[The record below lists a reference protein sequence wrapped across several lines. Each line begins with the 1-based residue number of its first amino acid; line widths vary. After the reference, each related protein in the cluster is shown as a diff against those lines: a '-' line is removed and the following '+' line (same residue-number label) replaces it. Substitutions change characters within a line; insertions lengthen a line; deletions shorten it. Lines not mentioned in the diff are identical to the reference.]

1 MSWFDTTGLASFAKT
16 ALKEAQKQIDKA
28 LDIKDED
35 GNIITDPEKLKLS
48 KTEPTTPS
56 DKMRHSNSMPVALSS
71 SVWGSFTGSFFEN
84 PTSDNHGEHPV
95 TTPPTSLRKIDEIT
109 LKSSLSSES
118 ESLEILSTPTTP
130 GSNITSPDEH
140 GQTSVSTILGSESVE
155 ILGFETPTSEIY
167 SSNNSSVVPSN
178 INSPSSVEVIP
189 EDFQNEES
197 HKDGIDLDDDDDSIS
212 YNTVSDTIT
221 SVTIVEPTAS
231 DNKIITT
238 PPSRSSLHLSL
249 AGSFNLSNIT
259 EVSSDSTST
268 IVAAAAQSP
277 TSCII
282 SSASLVTKT
291 NSLIDDAMTEK
302 SSMESFDVTTHLSD
316 STQSF
321 EDVHAANLLS
331 ISYNK
336 DHNPPLNSSPPLSI
350 DSKNSDI
357 VKICSSQASGHN
369 SGDELDTATSS
380 DIEIISSPNG
390 DSSSTNSAYRAS
402 PRTGMSSSL
411 LAKSRGFE
419 ILGNI
424 SDGKIIR
431 RTVFNYIFNVY
442 YRNF

>member
-35 GNIITDPEKLKLS
+35 GNIITDPGKLLENKI
-48 KTEPTTPS
+48 EPNTPLENM
-56 DKMRHSNSMPVALSS
+56 KHSNSAPIALSS
-71 SVWGSFTGSFFEN
+71 SVWGSFTGSFFDNSSSEN
-84 PTSDNHGEHPV
+84 ALEPPV
-95 TTPPTSLRKIDEIT
+95 TTPPTSLRKIQEV
-109 LKSSLSSES
+109 LKSPLSSDS

-130 GSNITSPDEH
+130 ESNITSPGDKA
-140 GQTSVSTILGSESVE
+140 QTPSVSTILGSESVE

-167 SSNNSSVVPSN
+167 SSNNSSVLPSN

-189 EDFQNEES
+189 DEFLNDES
-197 HKDGIDLDDDDDSIS
+197 CKDGIHLDDDEDSIS

-221 SVTIVEPTAS
+221 AVTVIEPTAS

-249 AGSFNLSNIT
+249 GNGSSFNLSNIS
-259 EVSSDSTST
+259 EVSNES
-268 IVAAAAQSP
+268 AATVGGVEQPKA
-277 TSCII
+277 T
-282 SSASLVTKT
+282 SLVSTT
-291 NSLIDDAMTEK
+291 MIDDAMTEK
-302 SSMESFDVTTHLSD
+302 SSMESFDVTTQLSD

-321 EDVHAANLLS
+321 EDIHATNLLS

-336 DHNPPLNSSPPLSI
+336 DHNPPLNVSPPLS
-350 DSKNSDI
+350 DGSKNSDI

-369 SGDELDTATSS
+369 SGDEMDTATSS

-390 DSSSTNSAYRAS
+390 DSSSTHSANRNS
-402 PRTGMSSSL
+402 PKTGMSSSM

-419 ILGNI
+419 ILGNV
-424 SDGKIIR
+424 SDGKKLIYDI
-431 RTVFNYIFNVY
+431 THYYIPQM
-442 YRNF
+442 